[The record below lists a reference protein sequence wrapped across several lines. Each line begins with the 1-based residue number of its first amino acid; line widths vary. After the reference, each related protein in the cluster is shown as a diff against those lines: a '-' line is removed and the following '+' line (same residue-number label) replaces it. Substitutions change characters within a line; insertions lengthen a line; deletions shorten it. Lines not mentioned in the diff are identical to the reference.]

1 VIVLSAD
8 ATAQAIKDAE
18 AAGAPAYLTKPVV
31 VSRLLETIADLISP
45 QKLPA
50 VRPVG
55 DIGIRPAVNAAVL
68 EELAAMQLGES
79 FLRDFVEQCLKDAAS
94 CLDELNRLGA
104 LRAWDEFR
112 DSAHALKGVTENIGA
127 MQLTERCN
135 QIMRA
140 SDQVLLREQRKLLGD
155 LSTQLTAVAEQTRR
169 EVLRLGMATKAQTD
183 RAPGPEGA

>member
-1 VIVLSAD
+1 
-8 ATAQAIKDAE
+8 
-18 AAGAPAYLTKPVV
+18 
-31 VSRLLETIADLISP
+31 
-45 QKLPA
+45 
-50 VRPVG
+50 
-55 DIGIRPAVNAAVL
+55 
-68 EELAAMQLGES
+68 
-79 FLRDFVEQCLKDAAS
+79 
-94 CLDELNRLGA
+94 

-155 LSTQLTAVAEQTRR
+155 LSTQLSAVAEQTRR
-169 EVLRLGMATKAQTD
+169 EVLRLGMAARAQTD